1 MQKRILGILLS
12 CLLLL
17 SLMPTA
23 ALAVEGEL
31 PDLSQ
36 ETWVAHEGHEGW
48 TDLSALSGTEL
59 TLEGGSYY
67 LDADRALK
75 SVTIEGDVTL
85 CLNGKTLS
93 WEGAALNNDLITVE
107 PGATLHLCDCAGE
120 RGAIAG
126 QNYGGALIAVSGR
139 LEMYQVDL
147 SCGARLYAEGL
158 TSAAG
163 STCVVQG
170 CSISQTGYDKYSS
183 DGVTNSG
190 EMTLINTQVSGFGV
204 CVTNYKGELTMS
216 GCRVTAPQFCA
227 LVNSRGMNKDDLR
240 DASAEL
246 TDCVLEQG
254 SLGNYVAVYNGGDIH
269 SSAVQLNAYAGSL
282 TLTDCIFE
290 GLESSN
296 VYRSGRHELDPKTVV
311 VSISGGSSSG
321 NISNQGQMTIRD
333 CEIGGRVRN
342 TDSYFGGGSHYPAED
357 FRLVMEDCTVSVT
370 HDTAVEVNGGAAEL
384 TGCLLSAVCTEPD
397 VAYTVSVSDASATLT
412 DCTVSMDASQVT
424 QWDYGYEIQALVV
437 GYPFSGVNVYTDGA
451 VELSGGSIEAKGPFA
466 CGLKTSLLE
475 GAEMSVTDTKITA
488 PVGVSARGAAEGA
501 YSYVYMNGDYS
512 EEYSAPFEAG
522 DTALVLD
529 GVKIEAE
536 QYGVECGG
544 GVTIRGSSIHGGKAG
559 LYRESVVGLYIIE
572 QSGTQ
577 YGDAVTLSLA
587 PEFINMGG
595 RVSLSDSTL
604 SGGSFAA
611 YQAGVRCVDYSDL
624 ATGGSGSFDPALY
637 PELKEDLEAA
647 VGQVMLG
654 SGVMLEGETQLGSSV
669 LSGISAQDENGAP
682 YDGAALSVRYDGTPV
697 EGDPIIDN
705 VTAQTQGLFTLK
717 YPQDWKLI
725 PSADG
730 SQLVLHYS
738 PTVYYK
744 ISASAGE
751 GGTVSPSGEVSVE
764 EGADQTFTFAPEDGW
779 RVASVQVDGRYVR
792 WSGSSYTFSAVTADH
807 TLEVGFKRDSGG
819 GVPVPVPGAQFVIDA
834 SANAGG
840 SISPEGRVP
849 VPAGG
854 SRTFAIVPGEGHRI
868 VRVLVDGVDV
878 GAVSSYTFEN
888 VREDHSIEAVFAP
901 AGSSGVSAW
910 LETSGHPAY
919 LSGYEDGSF
928 APDSGMTRAEA
939 AQMFYNLL
947 LDKDVPVTAAF
958 SDVPADAW
966 YADAVNALASLGILQ
981 GVGEGVFAPGRPIT
995 RAEFAAIALRFT
1007 DARPAGQDVFSDV
1020 GPGDWFCG
1028 DVSSAAALGW
1038 INGYEDGS
1046 FRPWNSIS
1054 RAEVAAVVN
1063 RMLGRSPDRQF
1074 IDANPGSLLL
1084 FKDLAPGHW
1093 AYYQIVEAA
1102 NAHDYLLSGGAES
1115 WTGLK

>member
-1 MQKRILGILLS
+1 MKKKILGILLS

-31 PDLSQ
+31 PDLSK
-36 ETWVAHEGHEGW
+36 ETWAAHEGHEGW
-48 TDLSALSGTEL
+48 TAISTLSGTTL
-59 TLEGGSYY
+59 TLNGGSYY

-75 SVTIEGDVTL
+75 SVTIEGEVTL

-93 WEGAALNNDLITVE
+93 WEDARSKADLITVE
-107 PGATLHLCDCAGE
+107 SGATLHLCDCAVE

-147 SCGARLYAEGL
+147 RCGKRLYAEGL

-163 STCVVQG
+163 STCVVQD
-170 CSISQTGYDKYSS
+170 CSISQTGYDEYSS

-204 CVTNYKGELTMS
+204 CVTNYKGKLTMS

-227 LVNSRGMNKDDLR
+227 LVNSSGMDKDNLSG
-240 DASAEL
+240 ASAEL
-246 TDCVLEQG
+246 TGCVLEKG

-269 SSAVQLNAYAGSL
+269 SSAVQLTAYAGSL
-282 TLTDCIFE
+282 TLTDCTFG

-296 VYRSGRHELDPKTVV
+296 ETDSNELDPKTVV

-321 NISNQGQMTIRD
+321 NIINQGQMTISG
-333 CEIGGRVRN
+333 CEISGRVRN
-342 TDSYFGGGSHYPAED
+342 IDSYFGGNSPYPAED
-357 FRLVMEDCTVSVT
+357 FRLVMEGCTVSVT
-370 HDTAVEVNGGAAEL
+370 DDSAVEVDGGAAQL
-384 TGCLLSAVCTEPD
+384 TGCLLSAECTEQSF
-397 VAYTVSVSDASATLT
+397 AYTVSVRDASATLT

-424 QWDYGYEIQALVV
+424 QLDYEYEIQALVA

-488 PVGVSARGAAEGA
+488 PVGVSARGAAEG
-501 YSYVYMNGDYS
+501 SYPYYYIDGEYS

-529 GVKIEAE
+529 RVEIEAE
-536 QYGVECGG
+536 KYGVECGG
-544 GVTIRGSSIHGGKAG
+544 GVTIRGSSIHGGEAG
-559 LYRESVVGLYIIE
+559 LYREGVVGLYIIE
-572 QSGTQ
+572 QPGTP
-577 YGDAVTLSLA
+577 YGDIITLTLEA
-587 PEFINMGG
+587 EFINMGG

-604 SGGSFAA
+604 SGGRFAA
-611 YQAGVRCVDYSDL
+611 YQAGVRCVDYIDL
-624 ATGGSGSFDPALY
+624 VSGGSGSFDPALY

-647 VGQVMLG
+647 VGRIMLG
-654 SGVMLEGETQLGSSV
+654 SGVTLAGETQLGSSV
-669 LSGISAQDENGAP
+669 LSGISAKDESGAP
-682 YDGAALSVRYDGTPV
+682 YDGGALSVRYDGTPV
-697 EGDPIIDN
+697 EGDPIIEN
-705 VTAQTQGLFTLK
+705 VTEQTQGLFVLK

-738 PTVYYK
+738 PTVYHK

-751 GGTVSPSGEVSVE
+751 GGAVSPSGEVSVE

-779 RVASVQVDGRYVR
+779 RVASVKVDGRNVR

-807 TLEVGFKRDSGG
+807 TLEVSFRRDSGG

>member
-1 MQKRILGILLS
+1 MKKRILGILLS

-31 PDLSQ
+31 PDLSK
-36 ETWVAHEGHEGW
+36 ETWAAHKGHEGW
-48 TDLSALSGTEL
+48 TAISTLSGTTL
-59 TLEGGSYY
+59 TLNGGSYY

-93 WEGAALNNDLITVE
+93 WEGADTNDDLITVE
-107 PGATLHLCDCAGE
+107 SRATLHLCDCAVE

-126 QNYGGALIAVSGR
+126 QNYGGALIAVSGT
-139 LEMYQVDL
+139 LEMYQADL
-147 SCGARLYAEGL
+147 RCGARLYAEGL

-246 TDCVLEQG
+246 TGCVLEKG

-269 SSAVQLNAYAGSL
+269 SSAVQLNAYAGRL
-282 TLTDCIFE
+282 TLTGCAFG

-296 VYRSGRHELDPKTVV
+296 AYRSGRHELDPGEVV
-311 VSISGGSSSG
+311 VSIRGGSSSG
-321 NISNQGQMTIRD
+321 NISNQGQMTIKG
-333 CEIGGRVRN
+333 CVISGVVRN
-342 TDSYFGGGSHYPAED
+342 SDSYFGGNSLYPAED
-357 FRLVMEDCTVSVT
+357 FRLVMEGCTVSVT
-370 HDTAVEVNGGAAEL
+370 DDTAVEVNGGAAQL
-384 TGCLLSAVCTEPD
+384 TGCVLSAVCTEPNL
-397 VAYTVSVSDASATLT
+397 AYTVDVSVASATLKN
-412 DCTVSMDASQVT
+412 CTVSMDASQVT
-424 QWDYGYEIQALVV
+424 QLGDDYEIQALTA

-488 PVGVSARGAAEGA
+488 PVGVSARGAAEG
-501 YSYVYMNGDYS
+501 SYPYYYIDGEYS
-512 EEYSAPFEAG
+512 EENSVPFEAG

-529 GVKIEAE
+529 GVEIEAE
-536 QYGVECGG
+536 KYGVECGG
-544 GVTIRGSSIHGGKAG
+544 GVTIRGSSIHGGEAG
-559 LYRESVVGLYIIE
+559 LYREGVVILDIFE
-572 QSGTQ
+572 QSDTP
-577 YGDAVTLSLA
+577 YGDIVTLLLESD
-587 PEFINMGG
+587 FINMGG
-595 RVSLSDSTL
+595 RVSLSNSTL

-611 YQAGVRCVDYSDL
+611 YQAGVRCVDYIDL
-624 ATGGSGSFDPALY
+624 VSGGSGSFDPALY

-647 VGQVMLG
+647 VGRIMLG
-654 SGVMLEGETQLGSSV
+654 SGVTLEGETQLGSSV
-669 LSGISAQDENGAP
+669 LSGISAEDESGAP
-682 YDGAALSVRYDGTPV
+682 YDGGALSVGYYGTPA
-697 EGDPIIDN
+697 EGDPIIEN
-705 VTAQTQGLFTLK
+705 VTEQTQGLFALK

-730 SQLVLHYS
+730 GRMVLHYS
-738 PTVYYK
+738 PTVYHK
-744 ISASAGE
+744 ITATAGE
-751 GGTVSPSGEVSVE
+751 GGAVSPSGEVSVE
-764 EGADQTFTFAPEDGW
+764 EGTDQTFTFAPEDGW
-779 RVASVQVDGRYVR
+779 RVASVKVDGRNVR

-901 AGSSGVSAW
+901 AGSGVSAW

>member
-1 MQKRILGILLS
+1 MKKKILGILLS

-31 PDLSQ
+31 PDLSK
-36 ETWVAHEGHEGW
+36 ETWAAHEGHEGW
-48 TDLSALSGTEL
+48 TAISTLSGTTL
-59 TLEGGSYY
+59 TLNGGSYY

-75 SVTIEGDVTL
+75 SVTIEGEVTL

-93 WEGAALNNDLITVE
+93 WEDARSKADLITVE
-107 PGATLHLCDCAGE
+107 SGATLHLCDCAVE

-147 SCGARLYAEGL
+147 RCGKRLYAEGL

-163 STCVVQG
+163 STCVVQD
-170 CSISQTGYDKYSS
+170 CSISQTGYDEYSS

-204 CVTNYKGELTMS
+204 CVTNYKGKLTMS

-227 LVNSRGMNKDDLR
+227 LVNSSGMDKDNLSG
-240 DASAEL
+240 ASAEL
-246 TDCVLEQG
+246 TGCVLEKG

-269 SSAVQLNAYAGSL
+269 SSAVQLTAYAGSL
-282 TLTDCIFE
+282 TLTDCTFG

-296 VYRSGRHELDPKTVV
+296 ETDSNELDPKTVV

-321 NISNQGQMTIRD
+321 NIINQGQMTISG
-333 CEIGGRVRN
+333 CEISGRVRN
-342 TDSYFGGGSHYPAED
+342 IDSYFGGNSPYPAED
-357 FRLVMEDCTVSVT
+357 FRLVMEGCTVSVT
-370 HDTAVEVNGGAAEL
+370 DDSAVEVDGGAAQL
-384 TGCLLSAVCTEPD
+384 TGCLLSAECTEQSF
-397 VAYTVSVSDASATLT
+397 AYTVSVRDASATLT

-424 QWDYGYEIQALVV
+424 QLDYEYEIQALVA

-488 PVGVSARGAAEGA
+488 PVGVSARGAAEG
-501 YSYVYMNGDYS
+501 SYPYYYIDGEYS

-529 GVKIEAE
+529 RVEIEAE
-536 QYGVECGG
+536 KYGVECGG
-544 GVTIRGSSIHGGKAG
+544 GVTIRGSSIHGGEAG
-559 LYRESVVGLYIIE
+559 LYREGVVGLYIIE
-572 QSGTQ
+572 QPGTP
-577 YGDAVTLSLA
+577 YGDIITLTLEA
-587 PEFINMGG
+587 EFINMGG

-604 SGGSFAA
+604 SGGRFAA
-611 YQAGVRCVDYSDL
+611 YQAGVRCVDYIDL
-624 ATGGSGSFDPALY
+624 VSGGSGSFDPALY

-647 VGQVMLG
+647 VGRIMLG
-654 SGVMLEGETQLGSSV
+654 SGVTLAGETQLGSSV
-669 LSGISAQDENGAP
+669 LSGISAKDESGAP
-682 YDGAALSVRYDGTPV
+682 YDGGALSVRYDGTPV
-697 EGDPIIDN
+697 EGDPIIEN
-705 VTAQTQGLFTLK
+705 VTEQTQGLFALK

-738 PTVYYK
+738 PTVYHK

-751 GGTVSPSGEVSVE
+751 GGAVSPSGEVSVE

-779 RVASVQVDGRYVR
+779 RVASVKVDGRNVR

-807 TLEVGFKRDSGG
+807 TLEVSFRRDSGG

>member
-1 MQKRILGILLS
+1 MKKKILGILLS

-31 PDLSQ
+31 PDLSK
-36 ETWVAHEGHEGW
+36 ETWAAHEGHEGW
-48 TDLSALSGTEL
+48 TAISTLSGTTL
-59 TLEGGSYY
+59 TLNGGSYY

-75 SVTIEGDVTL
+75 SVTIEGEVTL

-93 WEGAALNNDLITVE
+93 WEDARSKADLITVE
-107 PGATLHLCDCAGE
+107 SGATLHLCDCAVE

-147 SCGARLYAEGL
+147 RCGKRLYAEGL

-163 STCVVQG
+163 STCVVQD
-170 CSISQTGYDKYSS
+170 CSISQTGYDEYSS

-204 CVTNYKGELTMS
+204 CVTNYKGKLTMS

-227 LVNSRGMNKDDLR
+227 LVNSSGMDKDNLSG
-240 DASAEL
+240 ASAEL
-246 TDCVLEQG
+246 TGCVLEKG

-269 SSAVQLNAYAGSL
+269 SSAVQLTAYAGSL
-282 TLTDCIFE
+282 TLTDCTFG

-296 VYRSGRHELDPKTVV
+296 ETDSNELDPKTVV

-321 NISNQGQMTIRD
+321 NILNQGQMTISG
-333 CEIGGRVRN
+333 CEISGRVRN
-342 TDSYFGGGSHYPAED
+342 IDSYFGGNSPYPAED
-357 FRLVMEDCTVSVT
+357 FRLVMEGCTVSVT
-370 HDTAVEVNGGAAEL
+370 DDSAVEVDGGAAQL
-384 TGCLLSAVCTEPD
+384 TGCLLSAECTEQSF
-397 VAYTVSVSDASATLT
+397 AYTVSVRDASATLT

-424 QWDYGYEIQALVV
+424 QLDYEYEIQALVA

-488 PVGVSARGAAEGA
+488 PVGVSARGAAEG
-501 YSYVYMNGDYS
+501 SYPYYYIDGEYS

-529 GVKIEAE
+529 RVEIEAE
-536 QYGVECGG
+536 KYGVECGG
-544 GVTIRGSSIHGGKAG
+544 GVTIRGSSIHGGEAG
-559 LYRESVVGLYIIE
+559 LYREGVVGLYIIE
-572 QSGTQ
+572 QPGTP
-577 YGDAVTLSLA
+577 YGDIITLTLEA
-587 PEFINMGG
+587 EFINMGG

-604 SGGSFAA
+604 SGGRFAA
-611 YQAGVRCVDYSDL
+611 YQAGVRCVDYIDL
-624 ATGGSGSFDPALY
+624 VSGGSGSFDPALY

-647 VGQVMLG
+647 VGRIMLG
-654 SGVMLEGETQLGSSV
+654 SGVTLAGETQLGSSV
-669 LSGISAQDENGAP
+669 LSGISAKDESGAP
-682 YDGAALSVRYDGTPV
+682 YDGGALSVRYDGTPV
-697 EGDPIIDN
+697 EGDPIIEN
-705 VTAQTQGLFTLK
+705 VTEQTQGLFVLK

-738 PTVYYK
+738 PTVYHK

-751 GGTVSPSGEVSVE
+751 GGAVSPSGEVSVE

-779 RVASVQVDGRYVR
+779 RVASVKVDGRNVR

-807 TLEVGFKRDSGG
+807 TLEVSFRRDSGG

>member
-36 ETWVAHEGHEGW
+36 ETWAAHEGHEDW
-48 TDLSALSGTEL
+48 IALSTLSGTEL
-59 TLEGGSYY
+59 RLQGGSYY
-67 LDADRALK
+67 LDDDMALK

-93 WEGAALNNDLITVE
+93 WKGASTNADLITVE
-107 PGATLHLCDCAGE
+107 SGATLHLCDCAGE
-120 RGAIAG
+120 RGDIAG
-126 QNYGGALIAVSGR
+126 ENYGGALIAVSGR

-158 TSAAG
+158 ASAAG
-163 STCVVQG
+163 SVCVVQD

-190 EMTLINTQVSGFGV
+190 EMTLIDTQVSGFGV

-216 GCRVTAPQFCA
+216 GCSVTAPQFCA
-227 LVNSRGMNKDDLR
+227 LVNSRGMNIDDLSP
-240 DASAEL
+240 ASAEL
-246 TDCVLEQG
+246 TDCVLEKG
-254 SLGNYVAVYNGGDIH
+254 SLGSSYAAVYNGGDIH

-282 TLTDCIFE
+282 TLTDCTFG

-321 NISNQGQMTIRD
+321 NISNQGQMTISG
-333 CEIGGRVRN
+333 CVISGRVRN
-342 TDSYFGGGSHYPAED
+342 TDSYFGGNSPYLAED
-357 FRLVMEDCTVSVT
+357 FRLVMEGCTVSVT
-370 HDTAVEVNGGAAEL
+370 DDTAVEVNGGAAQL
-384 TGCLLSAVCTEPD
+384 TGCLLSAVCTEQSF
-397 VAYTVSVSDASATLT
+397 AYTVSVSDASATLT

-424 QWDYGYEIQALVV
+424 QWDYGYEIQALAA

-475 GAEMSVTDTKITA
+475 GAEMSVTGTKITA
-488 PVGVSARGAAEGA
+488 PVGVSARGAAERT
-501 YSYVYMNGDYS
+501 YYYYYMDGEYS
-512 EEYSAPFEAG
+512 EENSVPFEAG
-522 DTALVLD
+522 DAALVLD
-529 GVKIEAE
+529 GVEIEAE
-536 QYGVECGG
+536 KYGVECGG
-544 GVTIRGSSIHGGKAG
+544 GVTIRGSSIHGGEAG
-559 LYRESVVGLYIIE
+559 LYREGVVCLVVSE
-572 QSGTQ
+572 QSDTP
-577 YGDAVTLSLA
+577 YGDIVTLLLEA
-587 PEFINMGG
+587 DFINMGG
-595 RVSLSDSTL
+595 QVSISDSTL

-611 YQAGVRCVDYSDL
+611 YQAGVRCVDYIDL
-624 ATGGSGSFDPALY
+624 ASGGSGSFDSAPY

-647 VGQVMLG
+647 VGRIMLG
-654 SGVMLEGETQLGSSV
+654 SGVTLEGETQLGSSV
-669 LSGISAQDENGAP
+669 LSGISAEDESGAP
-682 YDGAALSVRYDGTPV
+682 YDGGALSVGYYGTPA
-697 EGDPIIDN
+697 EGDPIIEN
-705 VTAQTQGLFTLK
+705 VTEQTQGLFALK

-730 SQLVLHYS
+730 GRMVLHYS
-738 PTVYYK
+738 PTVYHK
-744 ISASAGE
+744 ITATAGE
-751 GGTVSPSGEVSVE
+751 GGAVSPSGEVSVE

-779 RVASVQVDGRYVR
+779 RVASVKVDGRNVR

-834 SANAGG
+834 SANEGG
-840 SISPEGRVP
+840 SISPEGRVA

-854 SRTFAIVPGEGHRI
+854 SETFTLVPGEGYRLAY
-868 VRVLVDGVDV
+868 VLVDGVNV

-901 AGSSGVSAW
+901 AGSGVSAW

-981 GVGEGVFAPGRPIT
+981 GVGEGVFAPAQPIT
-995 RAEFAAIALRFT
+995 RAEFAAVAMRF
-1007 DARPAGQDVFSDV
+1007 AGSRPAGANVFSDV
-1020 GPGDWFCG
+1020 GAGDWFYG
-1028 DVSSAAALGW
+1028 DVTSAAALGW

-1046 FRPWNSIS
+1046 FRPGNSIS

-1084 FKDLAPGHW
+1084 FKDVAPGHW
-1093 AYYQIVEAA
+1093 AYYQIAEAA

>member
-1 MQKRILGILLS
+1 MKKKILGILLS

-31 PDLSQ
+31 PDLSK
-36 ETWVAHEGHEGW
+36 ETWAAHEGHEGW
-48 TDLSALSGTEL
+48 TANSTLSGTTL
-59 TLEGGSYY
+59 TLNGGSYY

-75 SVTIEGDVTL
+75 SVTIEGEVTL

-93 WEGAALNNDLITVE
+93 WEDARSKADLITVE
-107 PGATLHLCDCAGE
+107 SGATLHLCDCAVE

-147 SCGARLYAEGL
+147 RCGKRLYAEGL

-163 STCVVQG
+163 STCVVQD
-170 CSISQTGYDKYSS
+170 CSISQTGYDEYSS

-204 CVTNYKGELTMS
+204 CVTNYKGKLTMS

-227 LVNSRGMNKDDLR
+227 LVNSSGMDKDNLSG
-240 DASAEL
+240 ASAEL
-246 TDCVLEQG
+246 TGCVLEKG

-269 SSAVQLNAYAGSL
+269 SSAVQLTAYAGSL
-282 TLTDCIFE
+282 TLTDCTFG

-296 VYRSGRHELDPKTVV
+296 ETDSNELDPKTVV

-321 NISNQGQMTIRD
+321 NIINQGQMTISG
-333 CEIGGRVRN
+333 CEISGRVRN
-342 TDSYFGGGSHYPAED
+342 IDSYFGGNSPYPAED
-357 FRLVMEDCTVSVT
+357 FRLVMEGCTVSVT
-370 HDTAVEVNGGAAEL
+370 DDSAVEVDGGAAQL
-384 TGCLLSAVCTEPD
+384 TGCLLSAECTEQSF
-397 VAYTVSVSDASATLT
+397 AYTVSVRDASATLT

-424 QWDYGYEIQALVV
+424 QLDYEYEIQALVA

-488 PVGVSARGAAEGA
+488 PVGVSARGAAEG
-501 YSYVYMNGDYS
+501 SYPYYYIDGEYS

-529 GVKIEAE
+529 RVEIEAE
-536 QYGVECGG
+536 KYGVECGG
-544 GVTIRGSSIHGGKAG
+544 GVTIRGSSIHGGEAG
-559 LYRESVVGLYIIE
+559 LYREGVVGLYIIE
-572 QSGTQ
+572 QPGTP
-577 YGDAVTLSLA
+577 YGDIITLTLEA
-587 PEFINMGG
+587 EFINMGG

-604 SGGSFAA
+604 SGGRFAA
-611 YQAGVRCVDYSDL
+611 YQAGVRCVDYIDL
-624 ATGGSGSFDPALY
+624 VSGGSGSFDPALY

-647 VGQVMLG
+647 VGRIMLG
-654 SGVMLEGETQLGSSV
+654 SGVTLAGETQLGSSV
-669 LSGISAQDENGAP
+669 LSGISAKDESGAP
-682 YDGAALSVRYDGTPV
+682 YDGGALSVRYDGTPV
-697 EGDPIIDN
+697 EGDPIIEN
-705 VTAQTQGLFTLK
+705 VTEQTQGLFVLK

-738 PTVYYK
+738 PTVYHK

-751 GGTVSPSGEVSVE
+751 GGAVSPSGEVSVE

-779 RVASVQVDGRYVR
+779 RVASVKVDGRNVR

-807 TLEVGFKRDSGG
+807 TLEVSFRRDSGG

>member
-1 MQKRILGILLS
+1 MKKRILGILLS

-31 PDLSQ
+31 PDLSK
-36 ETWVAHEGHEGW
+36 ETWAAHEGHEGW
-48 TDLSALSGTEL
+48 TAISTLSGTTL
-59 TLEGGSYY
+59 TLNGGSYY

-75 SVTIEGDVTL
+75 SVTIEGEVTL

-93 WEGAALNNDLITVE
+93 WEGAALNSDLITVKPE
-107 PGATLHLCDCAGE
+107 ATLHLCDCAGE

-126 QNYGGALIAVSGR
+126 QNYGGALMAVSGT
-139 LEMYQVDL
+139 LEMYQADL
-147 SCGARLYAEGL
+147 RCGARLYAEGL

-190 EMTLINTQVSGFGV
+190 EMTLIDTQVSGFGV

-227 LVNSRGMNKDDLR
+227 LVNSSGMNKDDLR
-240 DASAEL
+240 HASAEL
-246 TDCVLEQG
+246 TDCVLERG
-254 SLGNYVAVYNGGDIH
+254 SLGSSYAAVYNGGDIH
-269 SSAVQLNAYAGSL
+269 SSTVQLNAYAGSL
-282 TLTDCIFE
+282 TLADCTFG

-333 CEIGGRVRN
+333 CDIGGRVRN
-342 TDSYFGGGSHYPAED
+342 TDSYFGGNSLYPAKD
-357 FRLVMEDCTVSVT
+357 FKLTMEDCTVSVAD
-370 HDTAVEVNGGAAEL
+370 DTAVEVNGGAAQL
-384 TGCLLSAVCTEPD
+384 TGCGLSAVCTEQS

-424 QWDYGYEIQALVV
+424 QLDYGYEIQALTA

-451 VELSGGSIEAKGPFA
+451 VKLSGGSIEAKGPFA
-466 CGLKTSLLE
+466 CGLKTSLLDD
-475 GAEMSVTDTKITA
+475 AEMSVTGTKITA
-488 PVGVSARGAAEGA
+488 PVGVNARGAAERM
-501 YSYVYMNGDYS
+501 YHYYYMDGKYS
-512 EEYSAPFEAG
+512 EEYSVPFEAG

-529 GVKIEAE
+529 GVEIEAE
-536 QYGVECGG
+536 KYGVECGG
-544 GVTIRGSSIHGGKAG
+544 GVTIRGSRIHGGEAG
-559 LYRESVVGLYIIE
+559 LYREGVVCLIIQ
-572 QSGTQ
+572 QSDTPD
-577 YGDAVTLSLA
+577 GDIVTLSLDSD
-587 PEFINMGG
+587 FINMGG
-595 RVSLSDSTL
+595 QVSISDSTL

-611 YQAGVRCVDYSDL
+611 YQAGARCVDYMDL
-624 ATGGSGSFDPALY
+624 VSGGSGSFDPAPY

-647 VGQVMLG
+647 VGRVMLG
-654 SGVMLEGETQLGSSV
+654 SGVTLEGETQLGSSV
-669 LSGISAQDENGAP
+669 LSGISAVDESGIS
-682 YDGAALSVRYDGTPV
+682 YDGGALSVGYDGTPA
-697 EGDPIIDN
+697 EGDPLVEN
-705 VTAQTQGLFTLK
+705 VTEQTQGLFALK

-730 SQLVLHYS
+730 GRMVLHYS
-738 PTVYYK
+738 PTVYHK
-744 ISASAGE
+744 ITATAGE
-751 GGTVSPSGEVSVE
+751 GGAVSPSGEVSVE
-764 EGADQTFTFAPEDGW
+764 EGTDQTFTFAPEDGW
-779 RVASVQVDGRYVR
+779 RVASVKVDGRNVR

-819 GVPVPVPGAQFVIDA
+819 GGVPVPVPGAQFVIEA
-834 SANAGG
+834 SAGEGG
-840 SISPEGRVP
+840 SISPEGRVV

-901 AGSSGVSAW
+901 AGTGVSAW

-981 GVGEGVFAPGRPIT
+981 GVGEGVFAPARPIT